1 VRQRTALCRITPI
14 ESSSFCYTFVTSAV
28 PAESEDKMLSLARVL
43 AQCPALAHLSIPATM
58 RLVAEG
64 VERLAGVLAKVLS
77 AASLYKVQ
85 ATAKVVQVK
94 AAEEGGLE

>member
-1 VRQRTALCRITPI
+1 
-14 ESSSFCYTFVTSAV
+14 
-28 PAESEDKMLSLARVL
+28 MLSLARVL

>member
-1 VRQRTALCRITPI
+1 
-14 ESSSFCYTFVTSAV
+14 
-28 PAESEDKMLSLARVL
+28 
-43 AQCPALAHLSIPATM
+43 M